1 MYTKNQLQVEL
12 KVPALPPVSKEK
24 THVHKTLISG
34 LSRKMSRRRAG
45 EECLSGRRMPPLCLL
60 LLLLPLSGA
69 TAALSLE
76 GGLTGH
82 YSHGGHRQEVAEIK
96 KNSLLT
102 FLARW
107 YEWTSQARAAPSV
120 GGDARE
126 VSKRQDG
133 PPPKQSSRPDKV
145 PCRNFFWKTFSS
157 CK

>member
-12 KVPALPPVSKEK
+12 KVPAPPPVSKEK

-82 YSHGGHRQEVAEIK
+82 YSHGGVSSPCLGRTRAP
-96 KNSLLT
+96 
-102 FLARW
+102 FLAVLLPGLLGYACGLPAPTRR
-107 YEWTSQARAAPSV
+107 SVQARLQGCTSWCCPGAVRRTQTASH
-120 GGDARE
+120 A
-126 VSKRQDG
+126 
-133 PPPKQSSRPDKV
+133 
-145 PCRNFFWKTFSS
+145 
-157 CK
+157 